1 MAHYARININT
12 NIVEKVIVAEDD
24 LINTFPD
31 ANRWIKTSYN
41 THGGIHYDPITGNP
55 SEDQSKA
62 LRKNFASVG
71 YTYDQ
76 TKDAFIPPK
85 EYASWTLNETTCNW
99 EAPIPRPEL
108 TQEQIDNNNYYK
120 WNEENQTWD
129 LV

>member
-99 EAPIPRPEL
+99 EAPVACP
-108 TQEQIDNNNYYK
+108 TDGQVYG

-129 LV
+129 LVEE

>member
-12 NIVEKVIVAEDD
+12 NIVEKVVVVEDD
-24 LINTFPD
+24 LVNTFPD

-62 LRKNFASVG
+62 LRKNFASIG
-71 YTYDQ
+71 YTYDE

-99 EAPIPRPEL
+99 EAPVACP
-108 TQEQIDNNNYYK
+108 TDGQVYG
-120 WNEENQTWD
+120 WNEETQTWD
-129 LV
+129 LAE